1 MDSTHQRTAH
11 MYGYLTGIRRA
22 VDELSL
28 TELLGVAELLEEVY
42 LSGRTVFT
50 CGNGGSA
57 ATASHFAVD
66 LAKNTRRPG
75 AAPMRVYSLVDHVPA
90 ITAWANDVGYESVF
104 SGQLSGLAEEGD
116 VLVGITTSGN
126 SPNVLEALRLARELG
141 VRTVGLLGPVADK
154 AVALSDRYVKA
165 RVGSIEEQED
175 IHMMIAHILTRHMRD
190 FVTARPTEPAL
201 TAGRVR

>member
-11 MYGYLTGIRRA
+11 MSGYLTGIRRA

-28 TELLGVAELLEEVY
+28 TELDGVTSLLEETY
-42 LSGRTVFT
+42 LTRGTVFT

-66 LAKNTRRPG
+66 LAKNTRRHG

-104 SGQLSGLAEEGD
+104 SGQLAGLAQEGD

-141 VRTVGLLGPVADK
+141 VRTVGLLGPHADK
-154 AVALSDRYVKA
+154 AVALCDRYAKA
-165 RVGSIEEQED
+165 RAGSIEEQED
-175 IHMMIAHILTRHMRD
+175 IHMMIAHMLTRHMRD
-190 FVTARPTEPAL
+190 FVTARATELAL
-201 TAGRVR
+201 AEGSVR